1 MAQAAAAGARAAEG
15 NATASGNYS
24 SLDGLSALMLL
35 GEEQEG
41 ADAGGAAAR
50 ATDARASAV
59 EAALS
64 AARVTFAE
72 SIFIFSI
79 DTIQPRA
86 LLSVVYRLSPGVCIF
101 YSLGSRG

>member
-35 GEEQEG
+35 GEQQQQEG

-50 ATDARASAV
+50 AADARASAV

-64 AARVTFAE
+64 AARKSMRDLSDRLATATRNSDKQGEALRHV
-72 SIFIFSI
+72 SG
-79 DTIQPRA
+79 PRPA
-86 LLSVVYRLSPGVCIF
+86 RH
-101 YSLGSRG
+101 